1 MLFKRVKDL
10 LKETEKLRD
19 ERKEFMTRID
29 RLTNQVSGLRLKEE
43 EHVTSELRIK
53 ERLNVIANDIDVTE
67 KGREFVEFVGIALL
81 NRFFLNNACLLYTS
95 PSPRDRG

>member
-1 MLFKRVKDL
+1 
-10 LKETEKLRD
+10 
-19 ERKEFMTRID
+19 MTRID

-67 KGREFVEFVGIALL
+67 KGRQFVEFVVIALL
-81 NRFFLNNACLLYTS
+81 YRFFLNNAIYCENILACSSEATFSAYNMFS
-95 PSPRDRG
+95 Y